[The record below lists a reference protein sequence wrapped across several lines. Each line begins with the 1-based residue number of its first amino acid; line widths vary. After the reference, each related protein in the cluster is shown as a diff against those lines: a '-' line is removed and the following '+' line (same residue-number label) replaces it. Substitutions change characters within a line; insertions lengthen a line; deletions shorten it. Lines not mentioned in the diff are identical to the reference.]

1 MAAIPS
7 DLVGS
12 ARALVSAS
20 RLASDAT
27 NLDTLRYSAGKDP
40 RGAARETAKQFESLF
55 LGQLLKSMR
64 AATPSSGLMD
74 NAGTQLG
81 TEMLDAQLANKMA
94 GRPGGLSE
102 VIARHLERQMGVTPG
117 PIPSTSRANNSLPMV
132 SDPASTP
139 RIPDKSAAGFVQ
151 QHSDAAQVASAA
163 TGIHGQPQPVWHQG
177 WRQLERPDG
186 GGDDHRVHRRSVAEA
201 GAGLSR
207 LCQRGRV
214 FC

>member
-12 ARALVSAS
+12 ARALVSAP

-81 TEMLDAQLANKMA
+81 TEMLFL
-94 GRPGGLSE
+94 
-102 VIARHLERQMGVTPG
+102 
-117 PIPSTSRANNSLPMV
+117 
-132 SDPASTP
+132 
-139 RIPDKSAAGFVQ
+139 
-151 QHSDAAQVASAA
+151 
-163 TGIHGQPQPVWHQG
+163 
-177 WRQLERPDG
+177 
-186 GGDDHRVHRRSVAEA
+186 
-201 GAGLSR
+201 
-207 LCQRGRV
+207 
-214 FC
+214 